1 MANWIDCTLP
11 SGDKVLFNFDHVTM
25 IRRDDKSSIRRDN
38 SSPKTDIGI
47 VGQAETVMIKET
59 IDQLKK
65 LGLRI

>member
-25 IRRDDKSSIRRDN
+25 IRRSDTSIRRDN

-59 IDQLKK
+59 IDDLKR